1 MKKLLFILISTALVS
16 AGFIYAQLSASDKTY
31 VKTTKSLYDGEQL
44 ILKKNDRICV
54 IINPTSILPTTSSY
68 LIIDYK
74 IVDTSATVNI
84 VVQGKLYP

>member
-1 MKKLLFILISTALVS
+1 MKKLIVILVITA
-16 AGFIYAQLSASDKTY
+16 AIFTGYIYAQVSASSKEY
-31 VKTTKSLYDGEQL
+31 VKTTKTLYDGEQL
-44 ILKKNDRICV
+44 VLKKNDRICV

>member
-1 MKKLLFILISTALVS
+1 VKRLIFILASIALISSGYIFAQIS
-16 AGFIYAQLSASDKTY
+16 AADKAY
-31 VKTTKSLYDGEQL
+31 VKTTKELYDGEQL